1 MKRANNGFAYIELL
15 VVLVIIAF
23 IAIWMLNNYYK
34 KPSIDKET
42 QKVVSEQGI
51 DTTSYSSIVGSV
63 KNTLQNAKDSHSEDS
78 DKIE

>member
-1 MKRANNGFAYIELL
+1 MIKKTGNGFAYIELL

-23 IAIWMLNNYYK
+23 IFIKVLNNYYK

-63 KNTLQNAKDSHSEDS
+63 KNTLQRVKDKQADRAE
-78 DKIE
+78 

>member
-1 MKRANNGFAYIELL
+1 VKKANNGFAYIELL
-15 VVLVIIAF
+15 VVLAIIAF
-23 IAIWMLNNYYK
+23 IAIKLLNNYYK

-63 KNTLQNAKDSHSEDS
+63 KNTLQNAKNKQADRVEQ
-78 DKIE
+78 